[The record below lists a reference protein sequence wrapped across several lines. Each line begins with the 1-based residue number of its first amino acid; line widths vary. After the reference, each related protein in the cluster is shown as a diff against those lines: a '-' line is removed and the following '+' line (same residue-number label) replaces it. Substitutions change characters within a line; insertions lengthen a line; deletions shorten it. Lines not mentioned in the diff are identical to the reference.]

1 MYISICHISLYRYHV
16 LSLLSA
22 WHYSEDDVVLHA
34 LPLHHVHGILN
45 ILLSPLACGASVV
58 MHEKFEPGK
67 VSKLSTCIICNSK
80 YVKKRS

>member
-1 MYISICHISLYRYHV
+1 MYISICHIFSFYRYHV

-67 VSKLSTCIICNSK
+67 VSKLCSSEYI
-80 YVKKRS
+80 